1 MAQRGIQAIASAGNT
16 VLVGADAGLM
26 RSEDGGET
34 WQAAELTDT
43 EMHGQKVPLR
53 DVVALASHKDPSGNV
68 LAWFAA
74 TESGIFRRG
83 PGDTLWQAVEAWKLA
98 GHPLALVCTSDRLYI
113 GTTARVQVGQLV
125 PFAAALTN
133 LPKLPAGDVPI
144 GMVAKAGNPPT
155 VCIAGVSALLIQGTD
170 PPWIR
175 QPPDNAE
182 TDLVTCVARVGNSL
196 FVGTANLGVREFES
210 DSYLADERPDCGL
223 GDAIVL
229 SLFVQDSD
237 VSSLLAGTTQ
247 GVYRGTCAA
256 AGQDLI
262 IWKKIG
268 TNLPQGVAVT
278 QVHVTPTGLFAVT
291 PFHGLWRLSHS
302 AGDSGAWQLAEA
314 AQWLAGQSLP
324 GIGGSLA
331 SSVEFVA
338 AVTGTESVTYLFPF
352 QVLCA
357 GELSVS
363 TSPPNQPVTLVRL
376 RPNLTVVPLPGQASE
391 NGFYAVE
398 TTGVFQGAVT
408 ITVSIS

>member
-1 MAQRGIQAIASAGNT
+1 M
-16 VLVGADAGLM
+16 
-26 RSEDGGET
+26 
-34 WQAAELTDT
+34 
-43 EMHGQKVPLR
+43 
-53 DVVALASHKDPSGNV
+53 
-68 LAWFAA
+68 
-74 TESGIFRRG
+74 
-83 PGDTLWQAVEAWKLA
+83 
-98 GHPLALVCTSDRLYI
+98 
-113 GTTARVQVGQLV
+113 
-125 PFAAALTN
+125 
-133 LPKLPAGDVPI
+133 
-144 GMVAKAGNPPT
+144 
-155 VCIAGVSALLIQGTD
+155 
-170 PPWIR
+170 
-175 QPPDNAE
+175 
-182 TDLVTCVARVGNSL
+182 
-196 FVGTANLGVREFES
+196 
-210 DSYLADERPDCGL
+210 
-223 GDAIVL
+223 
-229 SLFVQDSD
+229 
-237 VSSLLAGTTQ
+237 SSLLAGTTQ
-247 GVYRGTCAA
+247 GVYRGTRAA

-376 RPNLTVVPLPGQASE
+376 RPNLTVVPLPWAGFGERLLCCGNDRRVSGGSHNHRLRSVEIKSGGLQSCRNSRRNVHWAGGELRSDAGWQDQSRRQASRPPPRRAQSRRKTLQRTDQCCSGRCAACALRCPSRWRRHTHP
-391 NGFYAVE
+391 GFRRS
-398 TTGVFQGAVT
+398 GSWSQ
-408 ITVSIS
+408 